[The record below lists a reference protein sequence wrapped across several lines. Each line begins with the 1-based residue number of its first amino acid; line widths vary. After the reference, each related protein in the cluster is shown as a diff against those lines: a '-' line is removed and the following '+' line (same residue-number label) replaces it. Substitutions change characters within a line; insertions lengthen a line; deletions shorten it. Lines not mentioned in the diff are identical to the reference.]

1 MSKKPESLEQQAK
14 PPSPRE
20 YKSVW
25 RSFRYAW
32 DGLSYVLRTEK
43 HMKFH
48 VTIMS
53 LVLMAAAGFGV
64 TSYELLHLITAFAL
78 VLITEMINT
87 ALERTI
93 DLTVK
98 TYDPSAKIAKDVAA
112 GAVLLAAAY
121 AVAVGVIGITTSETF
136 WRVVRSL
143 PESMVRPHLG
153 VVQGV
158 LIGSI
163 LLGVIIAWLKAKT
176 QSGTFW
182 KGGVVSGHTALAF
195 LIGTSLFLMS
205 QSLSVAC
212 LVLAMALLV
221 SQSRIQAKIHSM
233 QEVVIGAALGT
244 IMAIIIFFPFP
255 TNG

>member
-1 MSKKPESLEQQAK
+1 MRKKPENLDRQA
-14 PPSPRE
+14 PSPRE

-25 RSFRYAW
+25 RSFRFAW

-43 HMKFH
+43 HMQFH

-64 TSYELLHLITAFAL
+64 NPYELLHLMTAFAL

-121 AVAVGVIGITTSETF
+121 AVAVGIIGITTSETF
-136 WRVVRSL
+136 WRVIRSL
-143 PESMVRPHLG
+143 PESMATPHLG

-195 LIGTSLFLMS
+195 LIGTSLVIMTRN
-205 QSLSVAC
+205 LSVAC

-221 SQSRIQAKIHSM
+221 SQSRVQAKIHSM

-255 TNG
+255 SNG